1 MERKLF
7 IDADSTPGRLES
19 VLLASPAPADEQHPP
34 GSSDEEDGSDDAGD
48 KSNKGANGELATLD
62 VGDDLDQDVEP
73 LPLEIPSRYALV
85 ISVPAA
91 LTAEL
96 VKRTIVLWLGIEW
109 LNGTITR
116 QAQAC
121 TATSTT
127 TCRFFVKRDGIT
139 HSVKLPLSKDA
150 VDGSSGEG
158 VWALLECLA
167 QDGGSDKE
175 NQEGAG
181 RKCHE
186 EDESKDEEED
196 I

>member
-85 ISVPAA
+85 ISAPAA

-96 VKRTIVLWLGIEW
+96 VKRTIVLWLGIGW

-116 QAQAC
+116 QAQARS
-121 TATSTT
+121 ATSTT
-127 TCRFFVKRDGIT
+127 TCGVFVNGDGRT
-139 HSVKLPLSKDA
+139 HSVKLPLSKYA
-150 VDGSSGEG
+150 VDGSSGKG
-158 VWALLECLA
+158 FRALLEFLA
-167 QDGGSDKE
+167 EDGGSDKE
-175 NQEGAG
+175 KQEGAG
-181 RKCHE
+181 RK
-186 EDESKDEEED
+186 
-196 I
+196 